1 MPYKILLTGGGTGG
15 HVYPLVAVAEE
26 LQTQASQKGIDLE
39 LMFLGEGELLKNIAG
54 GVGIK
59 FKSVLSP
66 KWRRY
71 ASLGNL
77 VDVFKAPI
85 GFLQSLFYMW
95 KFMPD
100 VIFSKGGFGSFL
112 PSFAGKLLFIPLV
125 IHESDA
131 IPGKANSWLGKMA
144 DKVFVA
150 FDGAQKYFNATKTE
164 WVGNPIR
171 KGILNVVD
179 RTAALAAFGLDSSKP
194 VVLITGASQGA
205 KVINDILLLSLVE
218 LTKNFQIIHQCGP
231 KNYDEVNKQIL
242 AIVKEGEASYGQTIT
257 KSYRLYPL
265 LDIQQ
270 MPLAYSA
277 ADVVVSR
284 SGGTV
289 FEIAALSKP
298 SVLIPLKGSANNHQL
313 ANARDLAK
321 FGAIVV
327 EEDNLT
333 PHIFLREIN
342 EAYRNKEALSAK
354 IKEFAKPD
362 AGEKIAVSLLA
373 MLK

>member
-1 MPYKILLTGGGTGG
+1 MSYKILLTGGGTGG

-26 LQTQASQKGIDLE
+26 LKAQASQKGIDLE
-39 LMFLGEGELLKNIAG
+39 LMFLGEGELLKNLAG
-54 GVGIK
+54 ELGIK
-59 FKSVLSP
+59 FRSVLSP

-71 ASLGNL
+71 ASIENL
-77 VDVFKAPI
+77 IDIFKAPI
-85 GFLQSLFYMW
+85 GFLQSLFYVW

-100 VIFSKGGFGSFL
+100 VIFSKGGFASFL
-112 PSFAGKLLFIPLV
+112 PSFTGKLLFIPLV

-144 DKVFVA
+144 DQVFVA
-150 FDGAQKYFNATKTE
+150 MDGAQKYFKEGKTI

-171 KGILNVVD
+171 RGILSVVD
-179 RTAALAAFGLDSSKP
+179 KTAALAAFGLDSSRP
-194 VVLITGASQGA
+194 VVLITGASNGA
-205 KVINDILLLSLVE
+205 KVINDILLSTLVE
-218 LTKNFQIIHQCGP
+218 LTKNYQIIHQCGD

-242 AIVKEGEASYGQTIT
+242 SIVKEGEASYGQTIT
-257 KSYRLYPL
+257 KDYRLYPL

-270 MPLAYSA
+270 MAWAYSA

-289 FEIAALSKP
+289 FEIAALGKP
-298 SVLIPLKGSANNHQL
+298 AILIPWKDSASNHQL

-321 FGAIVV
+321 FGAIVI

-342 EAYRNKEALSAK
+342 EAYTNREALSVK

-362 AGEKIAVSLLA
+362 AGAIIAVSLLA